1 MVGTAVAA
9 KAATSAVKGGVNA
22 GSSIKEHAG
31 NAVSRMRVNNG
42 VHENNNDKS
51 IQNRSTIPGNN
62 DLPQKV

>member
-1 MVGTAVAA
+1 M
-9 KAATSAVKGGVNA
+9 NA

-62 DLPQKV
+62 GSSTKV

>member
-1 MVGTAVAA
+1 MDIGLRSGWQAMVGTAVAA

-42 VHENNNDKS
+42 CTRK
-51 IQNRSTIPGNN
+51 
-62 DLPQKV
+62 